1 MPAMRRGLV
10 VLALVAVLAG
20 CGVPVDS
27 EPRNVDNADAGVPSH
42 GPLVLDQGTALE
54 RLCFVRDGRLARI
67 LRRVPSPVSSQE
79 QLEALLNGPTPSEA
93 ADGLSNTLPGTAS
106 MVKISLSG
114 GRAVIEIGD
123 RSAHGVRT
131 DEILAFG
138 QIICTLASR
147 PEIGT
152 ITFTS
157 RGLPLG
163 VPRQD
168 GSLTT
173 GPLTVADY
181 ADLMDS

>member
-1 MPAMRRGLV
+1 VNLKRSLAG
-10 VLALVAVLAG
+10 LALVAALAG
-20 CGVPVDS
+20 CGVPVDG
-27 EPRNVDNADAGVPSH
+27 EPRNVDDSDGGQPSH
-42 GPLVLDQGTALE
+42 APLVLDQGTSLE

-67 LRRVPSPVSSQE
+67 FRRVPSPVTSQA
-79 QLEALLNGPTPSEA
+79 QLEALLNGPTTSEA

-106 MVKISLSG
+106 TVQISLSG

-123 RSAHGVRT
+123 RSVHGVRT

-157 RGLPLG
+157 RGQPLG

-181 ADLMDS
+181 ADLIDS

>member
-1 MPAMRRGLV
+1 MRTRLAA
-10 VLALVAVLAG
+10 LALVALLGG
-20 CGVPVDS
+20 CGIPAEKEPRTVDS
-27 EPRNVDNADAGVPSH
+27 ADGQLPSY
-42 GPLVLDQGTALE
+42 GPLNLDQGTSLE
-54 RLCFVRDGRLARI
+54 RLCFVRDGMLARTI
-67 LRRVPSPVSSQE
+67 RRVPRPVTSQE

-93 ADGLSNTLPGTAS
+93 AEGLTNTLPGTTS
-106 MVKISLSG
+106 SVQISLSG

-138 QIICTLASR
+138 QIICTLATR

-157 RGLPLG
+157 RGEPLG

>member
-1 MPAMRRGLV
+1 MRRRLVALAFV
-10 VLALVAVLAG
+10 VLLAG
-20 CGVPVDS
+20 CGVPVDN
-27 EPRNVDNADAGVPSH
+27 EPRNIDNADGGVPSH
-42 GPLVLDQGTALE
+42 GPLVLDQGTSLE

-67 LRRVPSPVSSQE
+67 FRRVPSPVSSQE
-79 QLEALLNGPTPSEA
+79 QLEALLNGPTASEA
-93 ADGLSNTLPGTAS
+93 AEGLSNTLPGTAS
-106 MVKISLSG
+106 MVQISLSG

-157 RGLPLG
+157 RGQPLG